1 MILNTAIFFI
11 IFREVHEV
19 YLRSSITPDDLLAR
33 MGEFDTLSTNEP
45 YPHVDKKVQS
55 IFVHPGYNH
64 DETVTK
70 GYDIALI
77 KLADPVD
84 YAINQ
89 VPICLPPNNDTL
101 VGEIAWVKGFGRLSD
116 GNYLRSF

>member
-1 MILNTAIFFI
+1 MRLSQFYFCI

-45 YPHVDKKVQS
+45 YPHVDQKVQS
-55 IFVHPGYNH
+55 IFVHPEYDPHG
-64 DETVTK
+64 TTTK

-77 KLADPVD
+77 KLTDPVD
-84 YAINQ
+84 YAMNQ
-89 VPICLPPNNDTL
+89 VPICLPQDNSTL
-101 VGEIAWVKGFGRLSD
+101 VGEIAWVKGFGRLSN
-116 GNYLRSF
+116 GN

>member
-1 MILNTAIFFI
+1 
-11 IFREVHEV
+11 
-19 YLRSSITPDDLLAR
+19 
-33 MGEFDTLSTNEP
+33 MGEFDTLSINEP
-45 YPHVDKKVQS
+45 YPHVDQKVQS

-64 DETVTK
+64 DETTTK

-89 VPICLPPNNDTL
+89 VPICLPQNNDTL

-116 GNYLRSF
+116 GNYLKNFNLEMLLLFICNFSFKNAFLEIPTSKKVV

>member
-1 MILNTAIFFI
+1 MWKKYTGGPPGVPRGTFSKSG
-11 IFREVHEV
+11 
-19 YLRSSITPDDLLAR
+19 YSIKNMAYKAAPI
-33 MGEFDTLSTNEP
+33 P
-45 YPHVDKKVQS
+45 KVQS
-55 IFVHPGYNH
+55 IFVHPGYDH
-64 DETVTK
+64 DGTTTK

-89 VPICLPPNNDTL
+89 IPICLPKNNDTL

-116 GNYLRSF
+116 GNYLL

>member
-1 MILNTAIFFI
+1 
-11 IFREVHEV
+11 
-19 YLRSSITPDDLLAR
+19 
-33 MGEFDTLSTNEP
+33 MGEFDTLSINEP
-45 YPHVDKKVQS
+45 YPHVDQKVQS
-55 IFVHPGYNH
+55 IFVHPGYDH
-64 DETVTK
+64 DGTTTK

-89 VPICLPPNNDTL
+89 IPICLPQNNDTL

-116 GNYLRSF
+116 GNYFQEALTWTQRVLYVGAQYANLEIFSKKERLFI

>member
-1 MILNTAIFFI
+1 
-11 IFREVHEV
+11 
-19 YLRSSITPDDLLAR
+19 

-64 DETVTK
+64 AETTTK

-89 VPICLPPNNDTL
+89 IPICLPQNNDTL
-101 VGEIAWVKGFGRLSD
+101 VGEIACVKGFGRLSD

>member
-1 MILNTAIFFI
+1 
-11 IFREVHEV
+11 
-19 YLRSSITPDDLLAR
+19 

-45 YPHVDKKVQS
+45 YPHVDQKVQS
-55 IFVHPGYNH
+55 IFVHPGYDH
-64 DETVTK
+64 DGTTSK

-89 VPICLPPNNDTL
+89 IPICLPPNNDTL

-116 GNYLRSF
+116 GNYLRSFLKHVP